1 MNVSEVK
8 KKIEDPRIQ
17 EIIWKIDHKQVK
29 DDDEWLQFAKELG
42 AYAES
47 DIPED
52 VKRLFYP
59 IGYLEML
66 TIIVDGITRWRNSI
80 CVKCKKQQGCTK
92 ALCSVY
98 PEGIPNNIWADE
110 NADCSDFEKN
120 K

>member
-47 DIPED
+47 DIPE
-52 VKRLFYP
+52 
-59 IGYLEML
+59 
-66 TIIVDGITRWRNSI
+66 
-80 CVKCKKQQGCTK
+80 
-92 ALCSVY
+92 
-98 PEGIPNNIWADE
+98 
-110 NADCSDFEKN
+110 
-120 K
+120 